1 MTGGSGETSLAGSVP
16 PSSRR
21 GSVHVGTA
29 GFSYPDWTVPVF
41 GGRAP
46 RGREALALLSRS
58 LTLLE
63 ANVSYYRIPAPATA
77 AAWLLTTEGQPA
89 FRFTAKLWRGFTHG
103 PEQATVADLKAMLAF
118 LGALAAD
125 GRLLAALAQFP
136 PSFRASSRAE
146 AYVHRLA
153 GHFAPHPLAAEFRDA
168 SWDTDD
174 VRAGL
179 SERGISWVVAD
190 LPAGPRS
197 VVPRTVS
204 TAPLAYVRL
213 HGHAAAWSQPGAGRD
228 QKYDYLY
235 SPAEVSAWAERI
247 ERLREQAART
257 VVVANNHYSGKAVV
271 NALELSAALLGRPV
285 EVPAPLLLAYP
296 RLALAAEG
304 RP

>member
-29 GFSYPDWTVPVF
+29 GFSYPDWTGPVF

-46 RGREALALLSRS
+46 RGREALVLLARS

-63 ANVSYYRIPAPATA
+63 ANVSFYRIPAPATA
-77 AAWLLTTEGQPA
+77 AAWLATTADRPA
-89 FRFTAKLWRGFTHG
+89 FRLTAKLWRGFTHG
-103 PEQATVADLKAMLAF
+103 PEQATVADLKSMLAF
-118 LGALAAD
+118 LAALAAD
-125 GRLLAALAQFP
+125 GRFLAALAQFP
-136 PSFRASSRAE
+136 PTFRASSRAE

-153 GHFAPHPLAAEFRDA
+153 AHVAPHPLAVEFRDA
-168 SWDTDD
+168 SWDRDE

-179 SERGISWVVAD
+179 SERGIAWVVAD
-190 LPAGPRS
+190 LPAGPRALS
-197 VVPRTVS
+197 PRAVV

-213 HGHAAAWSQPGAGRD
+213 HGRSAAWSTPGAGRD

-235 SPAEVSAWAERI
+235 SPDELVPWVERI

-257 VVVANNHYSGKAVV
+257 VVVTNNHYSGKAVV

-285 EVPAPLLLAYP
+285 EVPAPLLEAYP
-296 RLALAAEG
+296 RLSLVAG
-304 RP
+304 G